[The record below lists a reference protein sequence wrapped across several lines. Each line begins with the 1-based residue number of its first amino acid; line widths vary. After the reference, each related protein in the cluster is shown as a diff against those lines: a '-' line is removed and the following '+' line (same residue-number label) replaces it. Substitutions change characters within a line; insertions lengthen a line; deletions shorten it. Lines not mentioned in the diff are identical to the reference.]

1 MEHFRPPTAGPPSPA
16 FPLGDVCFTH
26 FAGLGFGVAEAIS
39 VPILTAYPSP
49 NREGYCIPLKFS
61 SVGRKFLGGKA
72 KSPSRK
78 SGRFVGRFSSKKGF
92 LPTTSP
98 VRWDYVVGVVVSS
111 TFPNC
116 KDPVISSFAF
126 LNLSVKIS
134 VIPFLYQYSLIGI
147 YLFLSLSRISFQQYV

>member
-1 MEHFRPPTAGPPSPA
+1 M
-16 FPLGDVCFTH
+16 
-26 FAGLGFGVAEAIS
+26 
-39 VPILTAYPSP
+39 LTTP
-49 NREGYCIPLKFS
+49 
-61 SVGRKFLGGKA
+61 
-72 KSPSRK
+72 
-78 SGRFVGRFSSKKGF
+78 
-92 LPTTSP
+92 P

-147 YLFLSLSRISFQQYV
+147 YLFSLSLAFPFSSMCSQSIRAGGFRGNSRLRSLDLGGAKKVWSIFAPLRLARPVRLSHWAMCVSPTSQVWGSEWQKPSPCRYSLLTPALIEKVIFFPLNFLP